1 MKKVISIFIMTMV
14 SSLGM
19 SQTGKI
25 ITVDNADEFVDAIGP
40 DRTIQLKGST
50 IYLSNVSSTKRNTY
64 FQFSEVWDGE
74 HELVITGVA
83 NLKIIGL
90 GDKPVEIN
98 ARPEEGDV
106 ISFINCSKISIE
118 NIDAGHGP
126 TKGGCDGGVFNFS
139 NCKNISIEKSIVYG
153 SGTFGISAKDVEGL
167 KCKNSTI
174 RGCSRSIL
182 VLENCNNS
190 EFNNCD
196 LTENE
201 TEYDDLINIEN
212 CIGVKF
218 IACDITRN
226 ITRLSGDDEW
236 SQYSLFEITKS
247 MNISL
252 NNCIIKNNSCDYLA
266 NRPNSFEL
274 ISTLMENNN
283 FNLGNFK
290 E

>member
-1 MKKVISIFIMTMV
+1 MRKRSLILFITII
-14 SSLGM
+14 SSLAFG
-19 SQTGKI
+19 QTGKI

-50 IYLSNVSSTKRNTY
+50 IYLSNVASSKRNTY
-64 FQFSEVWDGE
+64 FQFAEIWEGE
-74 HELVITGVA
+74 HELVITGVS
-83 NLKIIGL
+83 NMKIIGL

-98 ARPEEGDV
+98 AKPEEGDV
-106 ISFINCSKISIE
+106 ISFLNCSNIIIE
-118 NIDAGHGP
+118 NVDAGHGP

-139 NCKNISIEKSIVYG
+139 NCKNITIDKSIMYG
-153 SGTFGISAKDVEGL
+153 SGTFGIAAKDVEGL
-167 KCKNSTI
+167 ICKNSTI

-201 TEYDDLINIEN
+201 TEYGNLINIEN
-212 CIGVKF
+212 CIGIKF
-218 IACDITRN
+218 NNCDITRN
-226 ITRLSGDDEW
+226 ITRLSGEDEW
-236 SQYSLFEITKS
+236 SQYSMFEILKS

-252 NNCIIKNNSCDYLA
+252 VDCIIKNNSCDYLA
-266 NRPNSFEL
+266 NKPNSFEF
-274 ISTLMENNN
+274 SNSKMENNN